1 MPNEISNI
9 QNWFVAAKPN
19 HTLEDACVQ
28 IGCHFE
34 EVAEMIES
42 IFGSENQAFKVV
54 NELAVMFK
62 QKRHPAIIALSNLT
76 NWQKQELLDSL
87 CDQVVT
93 SVGVGQRLNMNI
105 IGALNNVIDSNW
117 SKFEGGKPVFN
128 EQGKIAKG
136 RGYFAPD
143 LTRFIGGEKQAFNEL
158 LDKSKKDIEQGKV
171 KKIDE
176 FMDKL

>member
-1 MPNEISNI
+1 MSNEISNI

-62 QKRHPAIIALSNLT
+62 QKRHP
-76 NWQKQELLDSL
+76 
-87 CDQVVT
+87 
-93 SVGVGQRLNMNI
+93 
-105 IGALNNVIDSNW
+105 
-117 SKFEGGKPVFN
+117 GKS
-128 EQGKIAKG
+128 
-136 RGYFAPD
+136 RFAPD
-143 LTRFIGGEKQAFNEL
+143 KADTGKRPGIEFNRWFHRPSAKIL
-158 LDKSKKDIEQGKV
+158 SRCPAPGIPQGS
-171 KKIDE
+171 D
-176 FMDKL
+176 MAA